1 MILSKKKKRKILT
14 QFMFIAKIY
23 PRGFAGSMREFS
35 DKFHQINCWDDHPDD
50 YQDIFLEF
58 LTFIKVN
65 IIIIRL

>member
-1 MILSKKKKRKILT
+1 
-14 QFMFIAKIY
+14 MFIAKIY

-65 IIIIRL
+65 ILIIRL